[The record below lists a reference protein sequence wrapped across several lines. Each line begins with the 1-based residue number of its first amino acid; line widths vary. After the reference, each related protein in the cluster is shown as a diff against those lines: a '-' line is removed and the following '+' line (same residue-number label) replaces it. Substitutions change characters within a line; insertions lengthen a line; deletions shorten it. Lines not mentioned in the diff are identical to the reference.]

1 MLKQSS
7 LLGGHDKGLRHRV
20 PDVIADDGERI
31 YSKMPDA
38 AILLGRRSRPSSN
51 PGRRARPTPSQR
63 RPRSPDPVFDRD
75 TYVTLIRPDHIVGAI
90 ADPTTPDH
98 AQFTAALGR
107 HD

>member
-38 AILLGRRSRPSSN
+38 AILWAG
-51 PGRRARPTPSQR
+51 
-63 RPRSPDPVFDRD
+63 D
-75 TYVTLIRPDHIVGAI
+75 PDHPRTL
-90 ADPTTPDH
+90 ADELGLPLVNGDL
-98 AQFTAALGR
+98 AALTR
-107 HD
+107 SSTATPTSR